1 MNRNRKNRKNRK
13 RQVVTSVA
21 AAMAG
26 IMGAVPVLAATEEA
40 QISKEET
47 VYVNADAKGQEKQI
61 IVSDWLKRER
71 RRLPEKEILLPGRHR
86 EKIFIIREPE
96 IRSFRCP

>member
-61 IVSDWLKRER
+61 IVSDWLKNA
-71 RRLPEKEILLPGRHR
+71 GS
-86 EKIFIIREPE
+86 EKIWKTRPSSGMW
-96 IRSFRCP
+96 RM